1 LTASPARTLGTVALL
16 ALVVGAIY
24 GRALPAPFIFDDRLA
39 IVENPSLL
47 RLWPLV
53 GDAHERGPLNPPPL
67 APTARRP
74 LPNWT
79 LAVDRHFYGLAP
91 AGYRVTNLVLHTLT
105 AVLLAA
111 LVEGTLL
118 LPYFGGALSGI
129 APALAL
135 VTALVWAVHPLGT
148 EAVVYVTQRTELLA
162 AFFYLAT
169 LWAALRH
176 WTAPSPV
183 AARAWLVI
191 AIACCWSGMAS
202 KEVMASA
209 PLVVALYQRTFL
221 VDSWS
226 GLRRSAPLY
235 VGLASSWLLLIG
247 LSVGG
252 IGGLADARHHVAPL
266 VWWATQ
272 TKIVLLYLKLTF
284 WPWPLAIHYAPNF
297 LRTFGAAWPWLV
309 AFTIVAAMIVAAVWR
324 RPAARF
330 VVIAAMLVLAP
341 TLVVPLPKMIAAER
355 RMYLPLAGLMA
366 LAVVGGQRWLGARGG
381 RRGLAA
387 SVAAALV
394 VLLAGVSV
402 VRLGAYDTV
411 ESIWRDTVRRQPD
424 DPMAH
429 YNLGVALLDAGHP
442 PAEAMAS
449 FEEALRL
456 DPDYPSALDN
466 LGMGLNK
473 LGRAEEARRPLERA
487 LALDPDDVVALNN
500 LGIALTR
507 TGHPEQALVHL
518 QRALALQP
526 DQPKAKVRVNLAN
539 ALLALGRVDDAIG
552 HLERAVALAPDD
564 VDARYNLGGA
574 LMRAGRTP
582 AAIAAFEGVLTLAPD
597 DGETQNNL
605 GSALLRDGQTDR
617 AIAVFRRA
625 LGQRPDNANVLA
637 NLGTAL
643 LVAGRRDEA
652 MTQLEAAL
660 RVSPDHLNAQRNLA
674 SALVDAGRPGEAV
687 SHFERA
693 IRLDPN
699 DATARFRCALAY
711 EALGRRDDALAMARA
726 ALPLAQEQG
735 QTVLAGEITSWLSS
749 R

>member
-1 LTASPARTLGTVALL
+1 MTASPARTLGTFALL
-16 ALVVGAIY
+16 TLVVGAIY

-79 LAVDRHFYGLAP
+79 LAVDRHFYGLEP

-105 AVLLAA
+105 ATVLAV
-111 LVEGTLL
+111 LVEGSLL
-118 LPYFGGALSGI
+118 LPYFGGVFAGVA
-129 APALAL
+129 APLALA
-135 VTALVWAVHPLGT
+135 TALVWAVHPLVT

-162 AFFYLAT
+162 AFFYLVT
-169 LWAALRH
+169 LCAALRH
-176 WTAPSPV
+176 WTAPSAS
-183 AARAWLVI
+183 AARAWLVV
-191 AIACCWSGMAS
+191 AIACCWLGMAS

-209 PLVVALYQRTFL
+209 PFVVALYQRTFL
-221 VDSWS
+221 VDSWRA
-226 GLRRSAPLY
+226 LRRSTPLY

-272 TKIVLLYLKLTF
+272 TKIVLLYLELTL

-309 AFTIVAAMIVAAVWR
+309 AFTVVAATIVAAVWR

-330 VVIAAMLVLAP
+330 VVIAAVLVLAP

-355 RMYLPLAGLMA
+355 RMYVPLAGLVA
-366 LAVVGGQRWLGARGG
+366 LAVVGGHRWLVARGG
-381 RRGLAA
+381 RGRLEA

-394 VLLAGVSV
+394 LLLAGVSV
-402 VRLGAYDTV
+402 VRLAAYDTV

-429 YNLGVALLDAGHP
+429 YNLGVALLDAGRP
-442 PAEAMAS
+442 PAETLPS

-466 LGMGLNK
+466 LGMALNK
-473 LGRAEEARRPLERA
+473 LDRSEEARRHLERA
-487 LALDPDDVVALNN
+487 LVLDPDDVVALNN

-507 TGHPEQALVHL
+507 TGHAEQALAPL
-518 QRALALQP
+518 SRALELQP
-526 DQPKAKVRVNLAN
+526 DQPKVKVHVNLAN

-574 LMRAGRTP
+574 LMRAGRTL
-582 AAIAAFEGVLTLAPD
+582 AAIVAFEAVLTLAPD

-605 GSALLRDGQTDR
+605 GSALLGDGQTDR

-660 RVSPDHLNAQRNLA
+660 RVSPAHLNAQRNLA
-674 SALVDAGRPGEAV
+674 SALLDAGRPGEAV
-687 SHFERA
+687 AHFERA
-693 IRLDPN
+693 VRLDPN
-699 DATARFRCALAY
+699 DAVSRFRCALAY
-711 EALGRRDDALAMARA
+711 EAIGRRDDALPLARA
-726 ALPLAQEQG
+726 ALVLAQEQG
-735 QTVLAGEITSWLSS
+735 QAAFAAEITAWLSS